1 MKQVL
6 MLVFSTAFLQVAFSQ
21 SAITE
26 SFRVYGNC
34 GMCKKK
40 IEGSLKDASGVSA
53 ASWDMDAKMMTV
65 SFDKQAISL
74 DDIKTRIAAVGYDSD
89 THRAK
94 DEVYNNLHGC
104 CKYERPKGK
113 PKANPGKKKNT

>member
-1 MKQVL
+1 MKKLLYLFLLGFVATSIQAQ
-6 MLVFSTAFLQVAFSQ
+6 TAT
-21 SAITE
+21 TE
-26 SFRVYGNC
+26 TFKVYGNC

-40 IEGSLKDASGVSA
+40 IEGSLKDVQGVGSA
-53 ASWDMDAKMMTV
+53 NWDIDSKMMTV
-65 SFDKQAISL
+65 SYDKSAISL

-113 PKANPGKKKNT
+113 PGKSEQGKRKK

>member
-1 MKQVL
+1 MKNLFILLCCMAAAQVG
-6 MLVFSTAFLQVAFSQ
+6 MAQ
-21 SAITE
+21 SSITE
-26 SFRVYGNC
+26 TFRVYGNC

-40 IEGSLKDASGVSA
+40 IEGSLKDATSVSV

-65 SFDKQAISL
+65 TFDPKAITL
-74 DDIKTRIAAVGYDSD
+74 DDIKSRIAAVGYDSD

-104 CKYERPKGK
+104 CKYDRPKGK
-113 PKANPGKKKNT
+113 PEKKRGKQG